1 MAKCP
6 FATFDEITGAVGPY
20 SGGPFKIVHHT
31 TEGSTYAGAR
41 AAYKA
46 HRSEPHFS
54 VAGDQI
60 FQHVDTGLAARSLKN
75 PPGGVETNRDSAVQ
89 IEVVGFAGSAKDV
102 TTLRSVAKLCRW
114 IENEHGV
121 PQKWPNGKLRVSTNG
136 RDPGG
141 HNRSAANWDA
151 ETGHYG
157 HSQVPENDHWDP
169 AYSAA
174 ELAIVTPDAVFD
186 PHDELEAVAPM
197 IAGRESEL
205 AAALWRWTSS
215 WRAFSPVWPRSERRR
230 LADRRRESPST
241 SPLPAPRSTWCS
253 RRLMRE
259 VKDRLL
265 SRRCGTSARNGRHH
279 QKERPAADRNARAAR
294 A

>member
-6 FATFDEITGAVGPY
+6 FATFDEITGAVGPF

-60 FQHVDTGLAARSLKN
+60 FQHVDTGLAARALKN

-102 TTLRSVAKLCRW
+102 TTLRTVAKLCRW

-121 PQKWPNGKLRVSTNG
+121 PQKWPNGRLRVSTNG

-141 HNRSAANWDA
+141 HNRNAANWDA
-151 ETGHYG
+151 DSGHYG

-186 PHDELEAVAPM
+186 PHDELEAAPASM
-197 IAGRESEL
+197 IAVREAEL
-205 AAALWRWTSS
+205 APAPVAVDVIVARVLAGLAAIEASPLGRPASRVTVHVAVGGTEVDVVLEASDVGGEGSVTASS
-215 WRAFSPVWPRSERRR
+215 PPRRHTKRKAQSKGKTRRR
-230 LADRRRESPST
+230 SKR
-241 SPLPAPRSTWCS
+241 
-253 RRLMRE
+253 
-259 VKDRLL
+259 
-265 SRRCGTSARNGRHH
+265 
-279 QKERPAADRNARAAR
+279 
-294 A
+294 